1 MKNIKD
7 MEVLELIEP
16 LLIDRTGKLYQDN
29 EEYKESA
36 RKEEVLFEQLS
47 AKLTE
52 EQARELNQFTSA
64 ANATSAI
71 TERLAYI
78 QGMKDMLA
86 LLKSLS

>member
-29 EEYKESA
+29 EEYKEST
-36 RKEEVLFEQLS
+36 RKEEELFEQLS
-47 AKLTE
+47 DKLTE
-52 EQARELNQFTSA
+52 EQVRELDQFLSA
-64 ANATSAI
+64 TNATLAI
-71 TERLAYI
+71 IEHLAYI